1 MIESLRDKIRNL
13 QAFLEDSQ
21 NNNISKMTRRA
32 LESEIGGVARDA
44 EDKIESELQNLI
56 MSKNSKITPPKKAE
70 SLYKTLKQVNRNITS
85 IEGRIQI
92 ESKNNHSAPEPQRI
106 ENIKVGSFSKRSSEP
121 TEVNVMVGCDD
132 QFDTIVSKL
141 TSLSKQLQVVVGMG
155 GIGKTTLIKKVYED
169 AAIVSYFD
177 VRAWATVSQQHNLRE
192 MLIGLLGS
200 DVTNGVDN
208 NHLANQLRQKLMG
221 QKYLIVMDD
230 IWETEAWDDIH
241 RCFPED
247 FNGSRI
253 LLTTR
258 LKQIADYSAGSGNN
272 NLHYMQ
278 FLNPHESWS
287 LFYKKVF
294 EEKNFPI
301 EFETIARGIA
311 EKCQGLPLTI
321 VVVAGLLTS
330 FNEPSPTQWENIA
343 ENLNSFL
350 NTNQEEKCSK
360 ILSLSYDHLPL
371 HLKVCFLYFG
381 VFPEDS
387 MICVKKLI
395 MLWVAEG
402 FLKLE
407 RSEIMEQIC
416 ETYLQDLVDRGLY
429 CKLHDLLHNFCME
442 VARREKLLNV
452 INENNVEV
460 ARVQNLGY
468 ESLEPKLACSCRQ
481 VWIKKLAEFR
491 SILYFPKASG
501 LLANYS
507 SQTFPS
513 YPKLLRVLDLSLCD
527 LVDIP
532 SEIVNLICLRYLALR
547 TNAPLKDYKWY
558 KLLNLQTFIVET
570 IGPNAPGE
578 GWKSP
583 SHMLD
588 NMLHLRHVMFSKSS
602 LYLPRQ
608 DQTTLQTISCLYYR
622 PEPWPSIQNF
632 TNIPNVKKLGIY
644 IDITPVSDPK
654 LSPKDASHQHSSLND
669 LVDLQ
674 WLENLKIDVPE
685 IIPFQ
690 DVFRLPT
697 SFPSNLKK
705 LTLQGTCLP
714 WDDMAIIATL
724 PNLEALKL
732 KHKAFCG
739 SEWKTTE
746 NGFCKLKYLK
756 IAVLDFEHWSAYFPV
771 LECLILDFCRKLKKF
786 PTEFADITT
795 L

>member
-1 MIESLRDKIRNL
+1 MDFVLITSLLNILERSYYQIYLFSGYREIVMIESLRDKIRNL

-21 NNNISKMTRRA
+21 NNNISKRTIRRA

-121 TEVNVMVGCDD
+121 TE
-132 QFDTIVSKL
+132 
-141 TSLSKQLQVVVGMG
+141 
-155 GIGKTTLIKKVYED
+155 
-169 AAIVSYFD
+169 
-177 VRAWATVSQQHNLRE
+177 
-192 MLIGLLGS
+192 
-200 DVTNGVDN
+200 
-208 NHLANQLRQKLMG
+208 
-221 QKYLIVMDD
+221 
-230 IWETEAWDDIH
+230 
-241 RCFPED
+241 
-247 FNGSRI
+247 
-253 LLTTR
+253 
-258 LKQIADYSAGSGNN
+258 
-272 NLHYMQ
+272 
-278 FLNPHESWS
+278 
-287 LFYKKVF
+287 
-294 EEKNFPI
+294 
-301 EFETIARGIA
+301 
-311 EKCQGLPLTI
+311 
-321 VVVAGLLTS
+321 
-330 FNEPSPTQWENIA
+330 
-343 ENLNSFL
+343 
-350 NTNQEEKCSK
+350 
-360 ILSLSYDHLPL
+360 
-371 HLKVCFLYFG
+371 
-381 VFPEDS
+381 
-387 MICVKKLI
+387 
-395 MLWVAEG
+395 
-402 FLKLE
+402 
-407 RSEIMEQIC
+407 
-416 ETYLQDLVDRGLY
+416 
-429 CKLHDLLHNFCME
+429 
-442 VARREKLLNV
+442 
-452 INENNVEV
+452 
-460 ARVQNLGY
+460 
-468 ESLEPKLACSCRQ
+468 
-481 VWIKKLAEFR
+481 
-491 SILYFPKASG
+491 
-501 LLANYS
+501 
-507 SQTFPS
+507 
-513 YPKLLRVLDLSLCD
+513 
-527 LVDIP
+527 
-532 SEIVNLICLRYLALR
+532 
-547 TNAPLKDYKWY
+547 
-558 KLLNLQTFIVET
+558 TFIVET

-578 GWKSP
+578 DWKSP

-654 LSPKDASHQHSSLND
+654 LSPSHQHSSLND

-795 L
+795 LQLIELTRCGSSLVTSAKQIHEEQLECLGYTKLVIHDYCTLF